1 MIGVYMRAVSMTVE
15 QYEQID
21 AKLRESTGAVPTG
34 LMLHTVFKEGE
45 SLAIFD
51 VWESQEAFTSMG
63 PVLMPIIAEFGAE
76 LSPPQFSEMV
86 AYEAH

>member
-1 MIGVYMRAVSMTVE
+1 MVGVYMQAASMTVE

-21 AKLRESTGAVPTG
+21 AKLRESTGPVPAG
-34 LMLHTVFKEGE
+34 LILHTVFKEGDN
-45 SLAIFD
+45 LGIFD
-51 VWESQEAFTSMG
+51 VWESEEAFTSMG
-63 PVLMPIIAEFGAE
+63 PVLMPIVAELGAE